1 MEVKL
6 ATSSE
11 RQVWINDYLTEY
23 LRESAFLPY
32 MGKGKNSI
40 FRVRSELQNEAGKII
55 NIPII
60 GRQKGSGVSGAQL
73 LEGNED
79 DLDNWNTQVSIE
91 WQRKAVVV
99 PKSTSYLTEIDLLNA
114 ARDGLKEW
122 SAERLRD
129 SLIDA
134 LGQVVIPGSTS
145 DDPDTVVSYASATSS
160 QLNAYL
166 AKNDDRVLFGATK
179 TNNSSNN
186 WANSLANIDATADK
200 MSSAIGSAAKRM
212 AKMAGGISATDTNA
226 RTRITPFKTADGREY
241 YVMFTNP
248 WAFRDLKT
256 DTVISNANREA
267 RAREGNGMDKNP
279 IFQDG
284 DVIYD
289 GVIYREVPEL
299 AQLTI
304 AGADANSKDVAQNFL
319 CGQTAVGIAWGQQP
333 TPRTRTFDYGF
344 RSGVGIEEL
353 RGQRKTSVTGTQFGM
368 VSVLTSGIAD

>member
-11 RQVWINDYLTEY
+11 RQTWINDYLTEY
-23 LRESAFLPY
+23 LRESAFKPY

-40 FRVRSELQNEAGKII
+40 FRVRSELMSEAGKII

-60 GRQKGSGVSGAQL
+60 GRQKGSGVSGAAL

-79 DLDNWNTQVSIE
+79 DINNWNCQVIIE
-91 WQRKAVVV
+91 WQRKAIVI
-99 PKSTSYLTEIDLLNA
+99 PKSTTYLTEIDFFNA

-134 LGQVVIPGSTS
+134 LGQVIIPGATA
-145 DDPDTVVSYASATSS
+145 DAPDTAVSYANASAGQRNTF
-160 QLNAYL
+160 LGN
-166 AKNDDRVLFGATK
+166 NTDRVLFGATK
-179 TNNSSNN
+179 ANASSGV
-186 WANSLANIDATADK
+186 WATALGTVDGTDDK
-200 MSSAIGSAAKRM
+200 LTTGIGSAAKRM
-212 AKMAGGISATDTNA
+212 AKMAGGINATDTNQK
-226 RTRITPFKTADGREY
+226 TRITPYRTETGREY

-248 WAFRDLKT
+248 WAFRDLKA
-256 DTVISNANREA
+256 DPVMVNANREA
-267 RAREGNGMDKNP
+267 RAREGSGMDKNP

-284 DVIYD
+284 DMIYD

-304 AGADANSKDVAQNFL
+304 PGAGNGGIDVAQNFL
-319 CGQTAVGIAWGQQP
+319 CGQCAVGIAWGQQP
-333 TPRTRTFDYGF
+333 TPRQRIFDYNF
-344 RSGVGIEEL
+344 RQGVGIEEL

-368 VSVLTSGIAD
+368 VSVFTAGVAD